1 MSCGNVSS
9 LSLPRSNEKEAA
21 AANRLRSARFW
32 QESSTNAG
40 QDANGPCF
48 PSAMDQKALS
58 TSTSSDGTKLAS
70 WRRFFASFLLNMGKR
85 SASTPNGSLW
95 TAPCCKP
102 RRALKKSATEGLG
115 RNPTDRGRSGGKI
128 HLHVDGQGIPL
139 GVTVTGANV
148 HDSRLIE
155 ATLKNSREMGG
166 WFLGSAVRHL
176 CLDKGYDYPRVSEEV
191 YVNGFEEHIRSR
203 GEEVRDRWRTPARR
217 WVVERTFA
225 WLKGFRSLRT
235 RYCCYLV
242 NCMGLLYLALACI
255 LWRKLVQQDVCR
267 TSSYLKQVEILE
279 RFTFFKGETLMLS

>member
-1 MSCGNVSS
+1 MKQTDFRDVPDE
-9 LSLPRSNEKEAA
+9 LWERIEPLLAPFKRKRSGGSKPLAQ
-21 AANRLRSARFW
+21 RTVL
-32 QESSTNAG
+32 AG
-40 QDANGPCF
+40 ILYKCRTGCQWAML
-48 PSAMDQKALS
+48 AMDQKALS
-58 TSTSSDGTKLAS
+58 TSTSSDGTKPAS

-85 SASTPNGSLW
+85 SASTPNGRLW

-203 GEEVRDRWRTPARR
+203 GEEVRDRWRTPAHR

-242 NCMGLLYLALACI
+242 NFMGLLYLALACI
-255 LWRKLVQQDVCR
+255 LWRKLV
-267 TSSYLKQVEILE
+267 
-279 RFTFFKGETLMLS
+279 

>member
-1 MSCGNVSS
+1 MNCGNVSS

-21 AANRLRSARFW
+21 AANRLRSALFW

-48 PSAMDQKALS
+48 PPAMDQKALS
-58 TSTSSDGTKLAS
+58 TSTSSDGTKLAL
-70 WRRFFASFLLNMGKR
+70 WRS
-85 SASTPNGSLW
+85 
-95 TAPCCKP
+95 CKP

-242 NCMGLLYLALACI
+242 NFMGLLYLALACI
-255 LWRKLVQQDVCR
+255 LWRKL
-267 TSSYLKQVEILE
+267 I
-279 RFTFFKGETLMLS
+279 

>member
-1 MSCGNVSS
+1 M
-9 LSLPRSNEKEAA
+9 
-21 AANRLRSARFW
+21 
-32 QESSTNAG
+32 
-40 QDANGPCF
+40 
-48 PSAMDQKALS
+48 
-58 TSTSSDGTKLAS
+58 
-70 WRRFFASFLLNMGKR
+70 
-85 SASTPNGSLW
+85 
-95 TAPCCKP
+95 
-102 RRALKKSATEGLG
+102 
-115 RNPTDRGRSGGKI
+115 
-128 HLHVDGQGIPL
+128 DGQGIPL

-235 RYCCYLV
+235 RYCC
-242 NCMGLLYLALACI
+242 
-255 LWRKLVQQDVCR
+255 
-267 TSSYLKQVEILE
+267 
-279 RFTFFKGETLMLS
+279 

>member
-1 MSCGNVSS
+1 M
-9 LSLPRSNEKEAA
+9 
-21 AANRLRSARFW
+21 
-32 QESSTNAG
+32 
-40 QDANGPCF
+40 
-48 PSAMDQKALS
+48 
-58 TSTSSDGTKLAS
+58 
-70 WRRFFASFLLNMGKR
+70 
-85 SASTPNGSLW
+85 
-95 TAPCCKP
+95 
-102 RRALKKSATEGLG
+102 
-115 RNPTDRGRSGGKI
+115 
-128 HLHVDGQGIPL
+128 DGQGIPL

-225 WLKGFRSLRT
+225 WLKSFRSLRT

-242 NCMGLLYLALACI
+242 NFMGLLYLVLACI
-255 LWRKLVQQDVCR
+255 LWRKLV
-267 TSSYLKQVEILE
+267 
-279 RFTFFKGETLMLS
+279 

>member
-1 MSCGNVSS
+1 MKQTDFRDVPDE
-9 LSLPRSNEKEAA
+9 LWERIEPLLAPFKRKRSGGSKPLAQRTVLA
-21 AANRLRSARFW
+21 GIL
-32 QESSTNAG
+32 TNAG

-48 PSAMDQKALS
+48 PPAMDQKALS
-58 TSTSSDGTKLAS
+58 TSTSSDGTKPAS

-85 SASTPNGSLW
+85 SASTPNGRLW

-203 GEEVRDRWRTPARR
+203 GEEVRDRWRTPAHR

-242 NCMGLLYLALACI
+242 NFMGLLYLALACI
-255 LWRKLVQQDVCR
+255 LWRKLV
-267 TSSYLKQVEILE
+267 
-279 RFTFFKGETLMLS
+279 

>member
-1 MSCGNVSS
+1 
-9 LSLPRSNEKEAA
+9 
-21 AANRLRSARFW
+21 
-32 QESSTNAG
+32 
-40 QDANGPCF
+40 
-48 PSAMDQKALS
+48 
-58 TSTSSDGTKLAS
+58 
-70 WRRFFASFLLNMGKR
+70 MGKR
-85 SASTPNGSLW
+85 SASTPNGRLW

-225 WLKGFRSLRT
+225 WLKSFRSLRT

-242 NCMGLLYLALACI
+242 NFMGLLYLALACI
-255 LWRKLVQQDVCR
+255 LWRKLV
-267 TSSYLKQVEILE
+267 
-279 RFTFFKGETLMLS
+279 

>member
-1 MSCGNVSS
+1 M
-9 LSLPRSNEKEAA
+9 
-21 AANRLRSARFW
+21 
-32 QESSTNAG
+32 
-40 QDANGPCF
+40 
-48 PSAMDQKALS
+48 
-58 TSTSSDGTKLAS
+58 
-70 WRRFFASFLLNMGKR
+70 
-85 SASTPNGSLW
+85 
-95 TAPCCKP
+95 
-102 RRALKKSATEGLG
+102 
-115 RNPTDRGRSGGKI
+115 
-128 HLHVDGQGIPL
+128 DGQGIPL

-235 RYCCYLV
+235 RYCFV
-242 NCMGLLYLALACI
+242 TSSI
-255 LWRKLVQQDVCR
+255 LWG
-267 TSSYLKQVEILE
+267 YLTLLWPVS
-279 RFTFFKGETLMLS
+279 FGENWYSKVYAGHSLNTIYFMTEV

>member
-1 MSCGNVSS
+1 MCLMSCGNVSS

-48 PSAMDQKALS
+48 PPAMDQKALS
-58 TSTSSDGTKLAS
+58 TSTSSDGTKPAS

-85 SASTPNGSLW
+85 AASTPNGRLW

-225 WLKGFRSLRT
+225 WLKSFRSLRT

-242 NCMGLLYLALACI
+242 NFMGLLYLALACI
-255 LWRKLVQQDVCR
+255 LWRKLV
-267 TSSYLKQVEILE
+267 
-279 RFTFFKGETLMLS
+279 